1 MASSESSNEVPTSD
15 FLKKSSSN
23 SEKLNC
29 ESELREENSN
39 CEMSQEMETEE
50 IVLPPNNQ
58 T

>member
-1 MASSESSNEVPTSD
+1 MASSESSNEVPSSD

-23 SEKLNC
+23 SENLNI
-29 ESELREENSN
+29 EGELREENSK
-39 CEMSQEMETEE
+39 CEMSQEMEIEE